1 MGGQVGYGSELINGY
16 RIEDLVNTQLGS
28 SVSPEYADAVSL
40 VRHYG
45 LPVEHVAEQL
55 NQSHVQLQEFTTDL
69 YGKASQLV
77 DVNAQLQEVNK
88 AQQVA
93 IAEQQQALATQDAI
107 IQEYANHMID
117 HQQFVANII
126 PHIARYEQMEELLTD
141 PHSLLEWYQNLAAI
155 SQEYQVPNQ
164 GQSQG
169 QSDYQFAGYNEQGQP
184 VYIDSQGQY
193 FIPSGNQLGNQLGN
207 QVESQYNDPRQ
218 LPVVG
223 SATNGVEYVAQ
234 QLDVRHLATQ
244 AGGRV
249 SPADVERVI
258 AEEKYKRE
266 SPISIGL
273 ARPTIPLANPNAASP
288 DNMDFSTIPPWEAY
302 KTLDQ
307 LEKEG
312 LIGVARRR

>member
-1 MGGQVGYGSELINGY
+1 M
-16 RIEDLVNTQLGS
+16 GS

-69 YGKASQLV
+69 YGKANQLV
-77 DVNAQLQEVNK
+77 NVNSQLQEVNK

-164 GQSQG
+164 GQLGYQG
-169 QSDYQFAGYNEQGQP
+169 QPDYQFAGYNEQGQP
-184 VYIDSQGQY
+184 VYIDGQGQY
-193 FIPSGNQLGNQLGN
+193 FIPSGNQLGN

-234 QLDVRHLATQ
+234 QL
-244 AGGRV
+244 GGRV

-258 AEEKYKRE
+258 AEERYKRE